1 MIKQAV
7 RNQSGTED
15 LVTCSPRVLEL
26 LDITRRFAASSATI
40 LITGESGTGKEVLAN
55 YVHQHS
61 PFVTGPM
68 VTVNCAALTE
78 TLVESELFGHSAGA
92 FTGAVAQRLGCF
104 ERAAGG
110 TVFLDEFGELPLPT
124 QAKLLRVLEEGD
136 FQRVGDGKV
145 LKLGARVI
153 VATNRE
159 LKSDVVDRRFRED
172 LYHRISSLTLH
183 NPPLRER
190 LEDIPL
196 LINHF
201 LTRFRRDALSQ
212 IEGVSDSVINKCQG
226 HNWPG
231 NIRELRNV
239 LLRACLL
246 TDSKVVTELEL
257 PGAFPR
263 LAEFD
268 EDEPSTGST
277 SLSLS
282 DIERRVILK
291 RLESLHGNRTETA
304 RTLGITSRTLRNK
317 LAEYRR
323 LGHVG

>member
-1 MIKQAV
+1 M
-7 RNQSGTED
+7 
-15 LVTCSPRVLEL
+15 
-26 LDITRRFAASSATI
+26 TRRFAASSATI

-61 PFVTGPM
+61 PFAAGPM

-78 TLVESELFGHSAGA
+78 TLVESELFGHSTGA
-92 FTGAVAQRLGCF
+92 FTGAVAQRQGCF
-104 ERAAGG
+104 ELAAGG

-136 FQRVGDGKV
+136 FQRVGDGKI

-153 VATNRE
+153 VATNRK
-159 LKSDVVDRRFRED
+159 LKSEIVAGRFRED

-190 LEDIPL
+190 LDDIPL

-201 LTRFRRDALSQ
+201 LTRFNRDALSQ
-212 IEGVSDSVINKCQG
+212 IEGVSDLVIKICQE
-226 HNWPG
+226 HDWPG

-246 TDSKVVTELEL
+246 TDSRVVTKLEL
-257 PGAFPR
+257 PGTFPR
-263 LAEFD
+263 LARFDD
-268 EDEPSTGST
+268 EDEPSIGST

-282 DIERRVILK
+282 EIERRVILK